1 MWRTLSNK
9 DYVILLSMSDP
20 RYSLAKYYQLIEFD
34 PNSKMIIKSSGLFNS
49 DDRSI
54 VSAEFIDVWG
64 YNEGKGL
71 LTY

>member
-1 MWRTLSNK
+1 
-9 DYVILLSMSDP
+9 MSDP